1 VSLLP
6 SPGVRLEDA
15 LIARALRL
23 AAAARAV
30 RLREEGLRA
39 RGSGAGFEFE
49 GYREYQ
55 PGDDPREIDW
65 DLLAREPERVAVRV
79 RRSEQGALWQLL
91 LDDSASMGLGARGK
105 LQCAAE
111 LALTV
116 AAWGLFEGASV
127 TLAASSGARAPLAE
141 QIGELPEVAR
151 WLESLV
157 AQGGTQLP
165 ARSPSLRAQHV
176 FVFSDF
182 SQPTAALARL
192 VPRAGTRLL
201 AVEILSPEEREPP
214 EAGEWLLVDPESG
227 AQRRLSASPERAAE
241 YRRALEARSQQLDQ
255 WARATRGACV
265 HLSAAASLEQGFASL
280 RESLRR

>member
-65 DLLAREPERVAVRV
+65 DLLAREPERVAVRI

-111 LALTV
+111 L
-116 AAWGLFEGASV
+116 FEGASV

-141 QIGELPEVAR
+141 QIGELPGVAR

-214 EAGEWLLVDPESG
+214 EAGEWRLVDPESG